1 MTATD
6 VPHDDRKQFAGE
18 DQNNKAMMLAIE
30 AQKKKHLGDLSPRS
44 YEGIDQP
51 PSQASSKIDP
61 KNISGGPFNQPP
73 RSDYSA
79 VANRD
84 PLLQAYNQTGGKN
97 EP

>member
-1 MTATD
+1 
-6 VPHDDRKQFAGE
+6 
-18 DQNNKAMMLAIE
+18 MMLAIE

-97 EP
+97 EPQTV